1 MNQDLKEKKKAS
13 VDDRLIRLELENRD
27 LKNENRDMREQFQK
41 ELKEMNRVKAAAQFK
56 LLLKK
61 KANIFFK

>member
-1 MNQDLKEKKKAS
+1 M
-13 VDDRLIRLELENRD
+13 DDRLIRLELENRD

-56 LLLKK
+56 LFLKK